1 MSGKSKTDAKLV
13 KSKPKPTDK
22 ETQNQNASLL
32 VSNEEESQ
40 NENEIQLPECTD
52 NVAKLDQSEV
62 NVVQENAAVMSSPTP
77 EIVPHEVA
85 VGV

>member
-1 MSGKSKTDAKLV
+1 MSGKSKTEAKPV
-13 KSKPKPTDK
+13 KSKPKTTDK
-22 ETQNQNASLL
+22 ETQNQNASLV
-32 VSNEEESQ
+32 VSTEEESQ

-52 NVAKLDQSEV
+52 NITKLDQSEMS
-62 NVVQENAAVMSSPTP
+62 VVQENAAVMSSPTP